1 MKANIKEDNSL
12 NKKINITTDVLDIS
26 LWLLSVCFENG
37 VKCDIVSTDC
47 IKIEVDE
54 QFFLLKVKSL
64 KNTYNNIET
73 SSLVR

>member
-1 MKANIKEDNSL
+1 MKADKKEDNL
-12 NKKINITTDVLDIS
+12 FNKNITTDVLDIS

>member
-1 MKANIKEDNSL
+1 MKADKKEDNL
-12 NKKINITTDVLDIS
+12 FNKNITTDVLDIS

-37 VKCDIVSTDC
+37 LKCDIVSTDC
-47 IKIEVDE
+47 VKIEVDG

-64 KNTYNNIET
+64 KSTLNNVKI

>member
-1 MKANIKEDNSL
+1 MKADKKEDNL
-12 NKKINITTDVLDIS
+12 FNKNITTDVLDIS

-47 IKIEVDE
+47 VKIEVDG
-54 QFFLLKVKSL
+54 QFFLLKIKSL
-64 KNTYNNIET
+64 KSTLNNVKT